1 MIYKNKTKQ
10 GKNGGFKSLYF
21 QIHLLQENYLKHETK
36 KGYFQIM
43 SLLI

>member
-21 QIHLLQENYLKHETK
+21 QIHLLQENYLKHETEK
-36 KGYFQIM
+36 AIFKSCLY
-43 SLLI
+43 